1 MKNIIAFSSIFTLS
15 IYLLGCG
22 KGIDPSVENIAIEY
36 TKASYDYNW
45 GTMSTLVAPENL
57 QYFKNAN
64 IAVISRQD
72 SISLALD
79 HHVQHDTILDYTR
92 SQATQAL
99 PPDSF
104 FVGVMNVAA
113 PPIRMRAS
121 SSYLTP
127 TIFYLGAVNEG
138 DDTLHVILRIRVI
151 KRGILL
157 TDVSMFSM
165 KRGKE
170 GWRVMLPENVVN
182 VATNYLQVHGL
193 ARR

>member
-1 MKNIIAFSSIFTLS
+1 MKNILAYSLFFALS
-15 IYLLGCG
+15 MFLLGCG
-22 KGIDPSVENIAIEY
+22 KGVDPSVENIAIEY
-36 TKASYDYNW
+36 IKASYDYNW
-45 GTMSTLVAPENL
+45 GKMSTLVAPENL
-57 QYFKNAN
+57 REFKNAN
-64 IAVISRQD
+64 IAVISHQD
-72 SISLALD
+72 SMSLALD

-104 FVGVMNVAA
+104 FVGVMNVGA
-113 PPIRMRAS
+113 PTIRMRQS

-127 TIFYLGAVNEG
+127 TIVYLGAVNEG

-157 TDVSMFSM
+157 TDARMLSM

-170 GWRVMLPENVVN
+170 GWRVILPESVVN
-182 VATNYLQVHGL
+182 MATSYLQVHGF

>member
-1 MKNIIAFSSIFTLS
+1 MKHILVISLFFALS
-15 IYLLGCG
+15 LFLLGCG
-22 KGIDPSVENIAIEY
+22 KGVDPSVENIAIEY
-36 TKASYDYNW
+36 IKASYDYNW
-45 GTMSTLVAPENL
+45 GKMSSLLAPENL
-57 QYFKNAN
+57 REFKKAN

-72 SISLALD
+72 SMSLALD

-104 FVGVMNVAA
+104 FVGVMNVGA
-113 PPIRMRAS
+113 PTTRMRES

-127 TIFYLGAVNEG
+127 TIFYLGEVNEG

-151 KRGILL
+151 KRGILI
-157 TDVSMFSM
+157 TDARMLSM

-170 GWRVMLPENVVN
+170 GWRVILPESLVN
-182 VATNYLQVHGL
+182 AATNYILVHGL

>member
-1 MKNIIAFSSIFTLS
+1 MKKILVFPLFFTLS
-15 IYLLGCG
+15 MFLLGCG
-22 KGIDPSVENIAIEY
+22 KGVDPSVEKIAIEY
-36 TKASYDYNW
+36 IKASYDFNW
-45 GTMSTLVAPENL
+45 GKMSTLLAPENL
-57 QYFKNAN
+57 REFKNAN

-72 SISLALD
+72 SLSLALD
-79 HHVQHDTILDYTR
+79 HHMQHDTILDYTR

-104 FVGVMNVAA
+104 FVGLMNVAA
-113 PPIRMRAS
+113 PTIRMRES

-127 TIFYLGAVNEG
+127 SIVYLGAVNEG

-157 TDVSMFSM
+157 TDARILSM

-170 GWRVMLPENVVN
+170 GWRVMLPESVVN
-182 VATNYLQVHGL
+182 MATSYLQVHGL

>member
-1 MKNIIAFSSIFTLS
+1 MKNILALSSFFALSIF
-15 IYLLGCG
+15 LLGCG
-22 KGIDPSVENIAIEY
+22 KEVDPSIGNIAIEY
-36 TKASYDYNW
+36 TKASYDYDW
-45 GTMSTLVAPENL
+45 GKMSTLLAPEKL
-57 QYFKNAN
+57 REFKDAN
-64 IAVISRQD
+64 IAVLSRQD
-72 SISLALD
+72 SMSLTLV

-104 FVGVMNVAA
+104 FIGVMNVAA
-113 PPIRMRAS
+113 PTIRMRES

-127 TIFYLGAVNEG
+127 TINYLGAINEG

-157 TDVSMFSM
+157 ADTRMLSM

-170 GWRVMLPENVVN
+170 GWRVILPESIVN
-182 VATNYLQVHGL
+182 MAASYFQVHGL

>member
-1 MKNIIAFSSIFTLS
+1 MKNIL
-15 IYLLGCG
+15 
-22 KGIDPSVENIAIEY
+22 EY
-36 TKASYDYNW
+36 IKASYDYNW
-45 GTMSTLVAPENL
+45 EKMSTLIAPENL
-57 QYFKNAN
+57 REFKNAN
-64 IAVISRQD
+64 IIVISRQD

-92 SQATQAL
+92 SKATQAL

-104 FVGVMNVAA
+104 FVGLMNVAA
-113 PPIRMRAS
+113 PTIRMRQS

-127 TIFYLGAVNEG
+127 TIVYLGAVNEG

-157 TDVSMFSM
+157 IDTRMLSM
-165 KRGKE
+165 KKGME
-170 GWRVMLPENVVN
+170 GWRVIPPESIVN
-182 VATNYLQVHGL
+182 MATSYLQVHGL